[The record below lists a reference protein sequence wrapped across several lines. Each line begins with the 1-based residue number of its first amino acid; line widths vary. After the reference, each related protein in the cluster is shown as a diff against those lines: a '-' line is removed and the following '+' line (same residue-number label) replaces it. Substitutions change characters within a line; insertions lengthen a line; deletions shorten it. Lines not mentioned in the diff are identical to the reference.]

1 MENFDAWI
9 GKKETQ
15 YDFSNARPV
24 QMMQALLNQDDASLN
39 VLPHLYHWFY
49 FLPIVD
55 GKEIAEDGHPKKGSF
70 LPPIPY
76 PRRMWAGGRLEFI
89 QPISINQKI
98 RRESEI
104 LKIDFKQ
111 GKSGDMYFVTVK
123 HSIYAEDQLAII
135 EEHDIVYRDTTSQ
148 VQIQTASK
156 STTTTQTQSLNAHHY
171 SFKVNFPVDEVA
183 LFRYSAITFNGH
195 RIHYDRPYATQV
207 EGYPGLIVHG
217 PLLATLLIHTFQTQN
232 PTKDISSFEF
242 RAVNPVFDFN
252 DFNICADVHTEDAQL
267 WIEKEQGQI
276 CMKAKVAFKGE
287 LS

>member
-1 MENFDAWI
+1 MENFEAWI
-9 GKKETQ
+9 GKKETHH
-15 YDFSNARPV
+15 DVVNSRPV
-24 QMMQALLNQDDASLN
+24 QMMQALLNQNDKNPN

-55 GKEIAEDGHPKKGSF
+55 GKEIAEDGHPQKGSF
-70 LPPIPY
+70 LPPIPF
-76 PRRMWAGGRLEFI
+76 PKRMWAGGRLEFLNSI
-89 QPISINQKI
+89 HINQEI

-104 LKIDFKQ
+104 LNIDFKQ

-123 HSIYAEDQLAII
+123 HSIYADNQLAII
-135 EEHDIVYRDTTSQ
+135 EEHDIIYREVTSQ
-148 VQIQTASK
+148 VQPQV
-156 STTTTQTQSLNAHHY
+156 TTNQAPLSQSLEERHY
-171 SFKVNFPVDEVA
+171 SFKSHFPIDEVT

-217 PLLATLLIHTFQTQN
+217 PLLATLLLHTFKKEN
-232 PTKDISSFEF
+232 PNKEITRFEF

-252 DFNICADVHTEDAQL
+252 GFYICGDVQTEHAEL

-276 CMKAKVAFKGE
+276 CMKAKATFEGE
-287 LS
+287 TS